1 MSEPKVQLIDPQGNI
16 SVTGLSAVGVLT
28 ASSLDGTLKAGSATG
43 LTGTPNLSVGV
54 VTASTFT
61 GQGDGHAANLT
72 GTPQLNLGV
81 TTSTGFV
88 GDAVGKAAGLTGT
101 PNLNVGLVTA
111 TGFVGDVKG
120 AITGNV
126 GGNLTG
132 NIDGNV
138 TGNVTGN
145 VEGDVTGDVDGDVTG
160 NITGNI
166 QGNVT
171 GNVTGNLQGNVQGNV
186 VGNLEGD
193 VTGDVTGNIQ
203 GNVTGNV
210 VGDLQG
216 NVQGNVTGDIGGNVT
231 GNVVGNLQGDVT
243 GDVTG
248 DIEGNVTGNV
258 VGNLQGNVTGNV
270 TGDVSGLAGALGIN
284 GINVWTGAGTSNL
297 GVGVC
302 TALQLYGDGSAL
314 TGTASSAYIA
324 QNVTATSANTTID
337 LSYGNVIYY
346 DATSNTTVAFSN
358 PSVAEQITLI
368 RDVDN
373 DYTITWPD
381 SVTWNGGS
389 APTLFSNA
397 RDAAFQIFHF
407 TTGDSGTT
415 YQAWEEMKNNAETFA
430 LYSWGSGD
438 DGILAQNS
446 QTKYSSP
453 TQVPGTTWSTL
464 AGGFAFDS
472 RGGIKNDGTLW
483 GWGRNQHGQLAQN
496 NKTNYSSPIQI
507 PGTTWANV
515 SIGGDN
521 YINTVAIKTDG
532 TMWSWG
538 GNGDGNLGINNRTYY
553 SSPVQ
558 VPGTTWK
565 DVSNGADW
573 VLATKTDGTAWA
585 WGKNSHGYLG
595 LNNKTEKSSPT
606 QIGSNDNWSYMAAGR
621 PFNSMGVKTDGTL
634 WSWGLGNNGA
644 LGHNNT
650 TGYSSPK
657 QILGTWSNTHPTKLT
672 AGFYRGMAIKTD
684 GTLWAWGY
692 QASGELGQNNN
703 TNYSSPRQIPGT
715 TWESIDNMYNVTLAT
730 KTDGTLWS
738 WGYNNNGELGQN
750 SQVKYSSPV
759 QVPGAWKTGSTDT
772 GRTIAA
778 GSDNSLALKVQ

>member
-216 NVQGNVTGDIGGNVT
+216 NVQGNVTGNIGGNVT
-231 GNVVGNLQGDVT
+231 GNVVGDLQGDVT

-248 DIEGNVTGNV
+248 DIQGNVTGNV

-270 TGDVSGLAGALGIN
+270 TGEVSGLAGALGIN

-324 QNVTATSANTTID
+324 QNVTATGSNTTID
-337 LSYGNVIYY
+337 LSNGNVIYY

-389 APTLFSNA
+389 APTIVKNVRAGSL
-397 RDAAFQIFHF
+397 QVLHF
-407 TTGDSGTT
+407 TTGDTGTT
-415 YQAWEEMKNNAETFA
+415 YNAWEEMVYNDQSNRLYAWGNNQA
-430 LYSWGSGD
+430 GSLG
-438 DGILAQNS
+438 QNDR
-446 QTKYSSP
+446 
-453 TQVPGTTWSTL
+453 TQ
-464 AGGFAFDS
+464 
-472 RGGIKNDGTLW
+472 
-483 GWGRNQHGQLAQN
+483 
-496 NKTNYSSPIQI
+496 
-507 PGTTWANV
+507 
-515 SIGGDN
+515 
-521 YINTVAIKTDG
+521 
-532 TMWSWG
+532 
-538 GNGDGNLGINNRTYY
+538 Y
-553 SSPVQ
+553 SSPVLI
-558 VPGTTWK
+558 PGT
-565 DVSNGADW
+565 
-573 VLATKTDGTAWA
+573 WA
-585 WGKNSHGYLG
+585 HQQTS
-595 LNNKTEKSSPT
+595 
-606 QIGSNDNWSYMAAGR
+606 
-621 PFNSMGVKTDGTL
+621 F
-634 WSWGLGNNGA
+634 
-644 LGHNNT
+644 T
-650 TGYSSPK
+650 TM
-657 QILGTWSNTHPTKLT
+657 
-672 AGFYRGMAIKTD
+672 RGIKTD
-684 GTLWAWGY
+684 GTLWTWGR
-692 QASGELGQNNN
+692 SFKGGLGLNQGG
-703 TNYSSPRQIPGT
+703 TITISSPT
-715 TWESIDNMYNVTLAT
+715 
-730 KTDGTLWS
+730 
-738 WGYNNNGELGQN
+738 
-750 SQVKYSSPV
+750 
-759 QVPGAWKTGSTDT
+759 
-772 GRTIAA
+772 
-778 GSDNSLALKVQ
+778 

>member
-1 MSEPKVQLIDPQGNI
+1 M
-16 SVTGLSAVGVLT
+16 
-28 ASSLDGTLKAGSATG
+28 
-43 LTGTPNLSVGV
+43 
-54 VTASTFT
+54 
-61 GQGDGHAANLT
+61 
-72 GTPQLNLGV
+72 
-81 TTSTGFV
+81 
-88 GDAVGKAAGLTGT
+88 
-101 PNLNVGLVTA
+101 
-111 TGFVGDVKG
+111 
-120 AITGNV
+120 
-126 GGNLTG
+126 
-132 NIDGNV
+132 
-138 TGNVTGN
+138 
-145 VEGDVTGDVDGDVTG
+145 
-160 NITGNI
+160 
-166 QGNVT
+166 
-171 GNVTGNLQGNVQGNV
+171 QGNVQGNV

-193 VTGDVTGNIQ
+193 VSGDVTGNIQ

-248 DIEGNVTGNV
+248 DIQGNVTGNV

-324 QNVTATSANTTID
+324 QNVTATGSNTTID

-430 LYSWGSGD
+430 LFSWGSGD

-464 AGGFAFDS
+464 AGGLAFDS

-565 DVSNGADW
+565 DVSSGADW
-573 VLATKTDGTAWA
+573 ELATKTDGTAWA
-585 WGKNSHGYLG
+585 RGKNSFGYLG
-595 LNNKTEKSSPT
+595 LNNTQEKSSPT
-606 QIGSNDNWSYMAAGR
+606 QIGSNDNWSYMVAGR

-634 WSWGLGNNGA
+634 WTWGKGNNGA

-650 TGYSSPK
+650 STYSSPR
-657 QILGTWSNTHPTKLT
+657 QIPGTWSNTHPTKLT

-692 QASGELGQNNN
+692 QANGELGQNNN
-703 TNYSSPRQIPGT
+703 TNYSSPKQVGTDT
-715 TWESIDNMYNVTLAT
+715 TWESIDNMNLVTLAT

-738 WGYNNNGELGQN
+738 WGYNGTGELGQN

>member
-28 ASSLDGTLKAGSATG
+28 ASSLDGTLNAGSATG

-138 TGNVTGN
+138 TGNVTGD
-145 VEGDVTGDVDGDVTG
+145 VDGDVTGDVDGDVTG
-160 NITGNI
+160 NVTGNI

-193 VTGDVTGNIQ
+193 VTGDVTG
-203 GNVTGNV
+203 
-210 VGDLQG
+210 
-216 NVQGNVTGDIGGNVT
+216 
-231 GNVVGNLQGDVT
+231 
-243 GDVTG
+243 

-258 VGNLQGNVTGNV
+258 TGNLQGNVEGNVTGNLQGNVTGNV
-270 TGDVSGLAGALGIN
+270 TGEVSGLAGALGIN
-284 GINVWTGAGTSNL
+284 GINAWAGAGTSNL

-324 QNVTATSANTTID
+324 QNITATGANTTID
-337 LSYGNVIYY
+337 LSNGNVIYY
-346 DATSNTTVAFSN
+346 DSNSNTTVAFSN

-381 SVTWNGGS
+381 SVKWEDGS
-389 APTLFSNA
+389 APTLLNNDVSV
-397 RDAAFQIFHF
+397 AFQIFRF
-407 TTGDSGTT
+407 TTSDTGTT
-415 YQAWEEMKNNAETFA
+415 YNAWEEMIYDAAPQGGLFTWGNASDGLLGLNNTT
-430 LYSWGSGD
+430 YR
-438 DGILAQNS
+438 
-446 QTKYSSP
+446 SSP
-453 TQVPGTTWSTL
+453 TQVGSNTNWSGL
-464 AGGFAFDS
+464 S
-472 RGGIKNDGTLW
+472 RSINFSAPLFGVKADGTLW
-483 GWGRNQHGQLAQN
+483 GWGSATNGELGQ
-496 NKTNYSSPIQI
+496 NYVSP
-507 PGTTWANV
+507 
-515 SIGGDN
+515 
-521 YINTVAIKTDG
+521 
-532 TMWSWG
+532 
-538 GNGDGNLGINNRTYY
+538 LRL

-558 VPGTTWK
+558 ISGTTWK
-565 DVSNGADW
+565 NVDF
-573 VLATKTDGTAWA
+573 
-585 WGKNSHGYLG
+585 GY
-595 LNNKTEKSSPT
+595 
-606 QIGSNDNWSYMAAGR
+606 QAAAA
-621 PFNSMGVKTDGTL
+621 V
-634 WSWGLGNNGA
+634 
-644 LGHNNT
+644 
-650 TGYSSPK
+650 
-657 QILGTWSNTHPTKLT
+657 
-672 AGFYRGMAIKTD
+672 KTD
-684 GTLWAWGY
+684 GTLWAWGKNDGGS
-692 QASGELGQNNN
+692 SGVLGQNNL
-703 TNYSSPRQIPGT
+703 TNYSSPVQVGTETTWGT
-715 TWESIDNMYNVTLAT
+715 TMTTFGVSFRTMSNI
-730 KTDGTLWS
+730 KTDGTLW
-738 WGYNNNGELGQN
+738 
-750 SQVKYSSPV
+750 
-759 QVPGAWKTGSTDT
+759 
-772 GRTIAA
+772 
-778 GSDNSLALKVQ
+778 